1 MLRPVGHG
9 SQDSAAQREQTR
21 EMTLLTGEQSL
32 FLCSSTH
39 TKVPA
44 LVLYLWELPFLSLSN
59 RFNPFASLSPKPSIS
74 GAWNQSGAAELL
86 RHTLGTRW
94 EPTWRQ
100 GGQVRQ
106 KSPQAT
112 ASCTVWTK
120 ITPRTQRML
129 ELHETQQWGRLSS
142 PAGWYSPGEP
152 CVHTES
158 MAEPGSALLSPDSLS
173 SVHSWGLRS
182 SLFSAQ
188 CNCWRARRRPAHQ
201 EVKLGLPQAPQ
212 KTGRYATSEKY
223 IYFFNWNPLA
233 FFIYSPKFR
242 TSNAFTSNRYWFLY
256 NNSQNTF
263 LGSTLSFSQYW
274 QLVNI
279 YTHVYKYIYIHI
291 CKQCNQDGSLQ

>member
-100 GGQVRQ
+100 GGQVRH

-129 ELHETQQWGRLSS
+129 ELHETQQCRQTLL
-142 PAGWYSPGEP
+142 P
-152 CVHTES
+152 CWV
-158 MAEPGSALLSPDSLS
+158 
-173 SVHSWGLRS
+173 VQSWRTLRS
-182 SLFSAQ
+182 HWVNGRAGVSTPYSWLPLQCAFLRAEVVIVFSTVQLLTCTRKTSTSRGETGFASGTPKDWKVCYVWKIYLFFQLKPSCFFHLFSKIQNVQ
-188 CNCWRARRRPAHQ
+188 CF
-201 EVKLGLPQAPQ
+201 
-212 KTGRYATSEKY
+212 Y
-223 IYFFNWNPLA
+223 
-233 FFIYSPKFR
+233 
-242 TSNAFTSNRYWFLY
+242 
-256 NNSQNTF
+256 
-263 LGSTLSFSQYW
+263 
-274 QLVNI
+274 
-279 YTHVYKYIYIHI
+279 
-291 CKQCNQDGSLQ
+291 